1 MAIRIASFMP
11 ILDSVFICTER
22 IGKFKIL
29 NCPHK
34 SPYSGEMLVPTPLVA
49 CDMTSY
55 TPHLSLNPIIAL
67 SRGKGVS
74 HLLCE
79 FEKE

>member
-1 MAIRIASFMP
+1 MITNDNQDSFMSV
-11 ILDSVFICTER
+11 LERVFICTEI

-34 SPYSGEMLVPTPLVA
+34 SPCSGEMLVFTSLVA

-55 TPHLSLNPIIAL
+55 TLHLSLNPIVTL
-67 SRGKGVS
+67 SGGKRS
-74 HLLCE
+74 E
-79 FEKE
+79 PSTR